1 MACRANVCVIIAV
14 LLLLVVALL
23 LYAAR
28 SAGGSARSDGR
39 SGGEGLTI
47 WPIKWEARDN

>member
-1 MACRANVCVIIAV
+1 MTSISPLATAY
-14 LLLLVVALL
+14 LLVVALL